1 MNILSGHVKC
11 YILQQEGLSPLMI
24 ASNTGHVDA
33 VKLLVKYMHRPKLNM
48 QNKVLFNIDRKCYVD
63 ELCQYRRDSLL

>member
-1 MNILSGHVKC
+1 
-11 YILQQEGLSPLMI
+11 MI

-33 VKLLVKYMHRPKLNM
+33 VKLLVKYMHRSKLNM
-48 QNKVLFNIDRKCYVD
+48 QNKVLFNIDPKCYVD